1 MPHRAPQNF
10 APPTPA
16 VAAAVAGSRWSYQVQ
31 NIAGQ
36 NPAIYIRGIIGLSS
50 AYNEYGGDYAG
61 TFREMEAEITA
72 LGDVPEI
79 DLYIF
84 SPGGYVWPAIALY
97 NVIQRHPARFN
108 GIVDGLAAS
117 AAGVLLMACDVIRI
131 PRNAQV
137 MIHNATSWAD
147 GDYRAME
154 ATAKLLRRENR
165 NIADIFCERIAG
177 ATGREDKPAILDEVL
192 RMMEEETYLTGAEC
206 LALGLADEVGDEV
219 DLPAVA
225 NMHRRELGSLNLA
238 ALPADVRALFDSPGM
253 ATNPP
258 ANLTPTDPMPDPVAP
273 IAPTTPPAP
282 ANVTPVVPVVPVVV
296 PVVEPA
302 APAAP
307 ANVVPAEMASLAAP
321 VNAVPDMATLI
332 ANAVSEGNKPLQE
345 QVAALGAK
353 VENLEN
359 LRATNA
365 PAHTFGGQAHVPA
378 PGGSQNAAEAPDYA
392 NSSPRALIAAGR
404 RAMHEKK

>member
-1 MPHRAPQNF
+1 MPHRAPRNF

-16 VAAAVAGSRWSYQVQ
+16 VAAAVAGSRWSYQVE

-117 AAGVLLMACDVIRI
+117 AAGVLLMACDVIRV

-192 RMMEEETYLTGAEC
+192 RMMEEETYLTGSEC

-219 DLPAVA
+219 DLPAIA

-258 ANLTPTDPMPDPVAP
+258 ANLTPPDPMPDPVAP
-273 IAPTTPPAP
+273 IAPTTPLAP
-282 ANVTPVVPVVPVVV
+282 ANVTPLEVPA
-296 PVVEPA
+296 VEPI
-302 APAAP
+302 APVAP
-307 ANVVPAEMASLAAP
+307 ANVVPAAPAVPAPAA
-321 VNAVPDMATLI
+321 PDMATLI

-345 QVAALGAK
+345 QVAALAGK

-365 PAHTFGGQAHVPA
+365 PANAFGGQAHVPT
-378 PGGSQNAAEAPDYA
+378 PGGSQNTAEAPDYA
-392 NSSPRALIAAGR
+392 NASPRALIAAGR